1 MFAPKSKPLVT
12 RRLLSR
18 WFAYNRNGRRV
29 KLPSGEAERRIPSF
43 FFFPFYIASSNLS
56 LITLKLIILF
66 PGRKTK
72 GGNRGGT
79 AISKRVVFLLFRQ
92 EPLVA
97 KAETKMTRRR
107 KRRPRERGKK
117 PSGRLRSEGRRNTAK
132 WKRNGRRC
140 DRKSGTR

>member
-43 FFFPFYIASSNLS
+43 FFFFPFYIASSNLS

-72 GGNRGGT
+72 GG
-79 AISKRVVFLLFRQ
+79 
-92 EPLVA
+92 
-97 KAETKMTRRR
+97 
-107 KRRPRERGKK
+107 REEVIEVEVR
-117 PSGRLRSEGRRNTAK
+117 
-132 WKRNGRRC
+132 
-140 DRKSGTR
+140 